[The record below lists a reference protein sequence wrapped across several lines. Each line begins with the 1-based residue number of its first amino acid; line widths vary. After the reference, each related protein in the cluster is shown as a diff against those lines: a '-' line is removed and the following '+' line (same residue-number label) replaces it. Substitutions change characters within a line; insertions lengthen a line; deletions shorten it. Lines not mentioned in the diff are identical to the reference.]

1 MFLLYFFL
9 FRVRE
14 LERPVENRDHDGA
27 DGAEGVEDPV
37 DAVEEGHVTEKRD
50 SKLQQIFQTFFSFF
64 SLSLSPE
71 GWVAALL
78 YECCHGE
85 PEIEQLVRG
94 EE

>member
-50 SKLQQIFQTFFSFF
+50 SKVILKLFLVF

-78 YECCHGE
+78 YERCHGE
-85 PEIEQLVRG
+85 PQVEQLVRG